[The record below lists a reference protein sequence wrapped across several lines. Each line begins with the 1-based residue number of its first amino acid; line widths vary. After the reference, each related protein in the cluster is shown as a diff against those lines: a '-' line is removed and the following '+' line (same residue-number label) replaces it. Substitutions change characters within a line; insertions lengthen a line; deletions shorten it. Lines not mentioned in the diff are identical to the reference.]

1 MCFCR
6 ALVTWSPALPQSP
19 LHRHIFTTLGS
30 KDKVTLHYA
39 IKSAALSIQC
49 IVFDCFVFVYLD
61 WRNPCRQFWIF
72 KMLLWQLRNLE
83 DCAKNYVS
91 SLFYQNIQK
100 RLTSQHKHPD
110 DQPAQLEEEELPKC
124 LSFRRLEMTSTSV
137 LLPAINKL
145 AVKNI
150 ISQLLLF
157 LFRKILHIIT

>member
-1 MCFCR
+1 
-6 ALVTWSPALPQSP
+6 
-19 LHRHIFTTLGS
+19 
-30 KDKVTLHYA
+30 
-39 IKSAALSIQC
+39 
-49 IVFDCFVFVYLD
+49 
-61 WRNPCRQFWIF
+61 
-72 KMLLWQLRNLE
+72 
-83 DCAKNYVS
+83 VS

-137 LLPAINKL
+137 LLPANAINKL